1 MDTSTSGAAS
11 TGMSSPASDILTRH
25 LNCWVLYNR
34 STHFFQRIQWVQ
46 LLMSS
51 SAFVDVRKIKFG
63 GRDHYIIKFNLRFG
77 MIPGT
82 PTLGPTRAD
91 FVSAIMVSNNI
102 TYRSSQLTE
111 TIQSLVY
118 LNSHESSERISR

>member
-1 MDTSTSGAAS
+1 
-11 TGMSSPASDILTRH
+11 
-25 LNCWVLYNR
+25 
-34 STHFFQRIQWVQ
+34 
-46 LLMSS
+46 MSS